1 MNGKLLRLI
10 DANANRA
17 REGLRVVEDYCRFV
31 LDDDRLSADL
41 KSVRHDLTGAIAPL
55 LPSAILR
62 RDTPGDVGTGHS
74 TPTESARTG
83 IADVVTAAGK
93 RLGEALRAIEEFAKT
108 IDPAIASKVEAVRYR
123 FYDIEARVARTLK
136 STDKFGHVRLC
147 VLITE
152 SACRGDWFT
161 TAEAAIDGGADVLQL
176 REKNMD
182 GGEMLNRAR
191 RLVELCHR
199 RGVLLIV
206 NDRADIAEISGADG
220 VHVGQSDL
228 PAVEARKI
236 VGPDKI
242 VGVSTHEI
250 ADARRAI
257 LDGADYIGVGPVFR
271 SPTKP
276 RDIDPGLPYAR
287 AAAQLDI
294 PTVAIAGITLDNV
307 ESVKAS
313 GVTAIAVT
321 AAATGTPDVAAAA
334 RLLKERFANPARF

>member
-31 LDDDRLSADL
+31 LDDDALSADL
-41 KSVRHDLTGAIAPL
+41 KSIRHDLTVAIAPL
-55 LPSAILR
+55 LPAAILHR
-62 RDTPGDVGTGHS
+62 NTAGDVGTGHS
-74 TPTESARTG
+74 TPAEFARAG

-108 IDPAIASKVEAVRYR
+108 IEPAIAAKVEAVRYR
-123 FYDIEARVARTLK
+123 FYDTEARVARTLK
-136 STDKFGHVRLC
+136 STNTFGHVRLY

-152 SACRGDWFT
+152 SACRGDWFE
-161 TAEAAIDGGADVLQL
+161 TAGAAIDGGADVLQL
-176 REKNMD
+176 REKNID
-182 GGEMLNRAR
+182 GRELLTRAR
-191 RLVELCHR
+191 RLVDLCHR

-206 NDRADIAEISGADG
+206 NDRADIAVLSGADG
-220 VHVGQSDL
+220 IHVGQTDL
-228 PAVEARKI
+228 PALEARKI

-250 ADARRAI
+250 AHARQAI

-287 AAAQLDI
+287 EAAALDI

-307 ESVKAS
+307 DSVAAT
-313 GVTAIAVT
+313 GVTAMAVT
-321 AAATGTPDVAAAA
+321 AAITSASDVAASA
-334 RLLKERFANPARF
+334 RTLKQRFVRACR